1 MLHWDEKDALEALGV
16 DQETELKQ
24 RYLDY
29 NANDREEITSELYS
43 LIKKNR
49 VKRMRSN
56 LIYIAAIAAIFL
68 CCFMVIRYVNDFSES
83 LLATQNISISFP
95 SSLIY
100 DNERDSGYQANFI
113 KDHKLNDIST
123 GADGTLVFSLNRE
136 DRDALRNYYKQLLN
150 DYKDTLIKDDSND
163 IIKVSISKD
172 YGKITITVDSDK
184 VSKIDY
190 LHSSIVYT
198 QAQKYMIVS
207 GKEISDYSD
216 VIIKSSDNGKVL
228 GTLSDYRVKFD
239 DAISNYSVEI
249 KKVNKK

>member
-1 MLHWDEKDALEALGV
+1 MLHWDQKDALEALGV

-83 LLATQNISISFP
+83 LLATQTISISFP

-150 DYKDTLIKDDSND
+150 DYKDTLIKDDNND
-163 IIKVSISKD
+163 IVKISISKD
-172 YGKITITVDSDK
+172 YGKITITLDSDE

-216 VIIKSSDNGKVL
+216 VVIKSSDNGKVL

>member
-43 LIKKNR
+43 LLKKNR
-49 VKRMRSN
+49 AKQMRSN
-56 LIYIAAIAAIFL
+56 LLYIAAIAAIFL
-68 CCFMVIRYVNDFSES
+68 SCFLVIRYVNDFSES

-113 KDHKLNDIST
+113 KDHNLNDIST
-123 GADGTLVFSLNRE
+123 GADGALVLSLNRE
-136 DRDALRNYYKQLLN
+136 DRNALRNYYKQLMN

-163 IIKVSISKD
+163 IVKVNISKD
-172 YGKITITVDSDK
+172 YKKITITVDSDE
-184 VSKIDY
+184 VSKLDY

-198 QAQKYMIVS
+198 QVQKYMIVS

-216 VIIKSSDNGKVL
+216 VEIKSSENGKVL

-239 DAISNYSVEI
+239 DVISDYSVEI
-249 KKVNKK
+249 KKITKK